1 VLESLVDVVWRIGSW
16 GYVVVFLGAA
26 LESAAFLGLLVPG
39 ESLVIVS
46 GMLAAAG
53 LFDLPTLITVISAG
67 AVVGDSIGYELG
79 RRLGR
84 PWLLRRGAR
93 LGFHRD
99 RIEAVDAFFD
109 RHGGKAVLIGR
120 FIGFLRA
127 LAPFVAGSSR
137 MPYLRFLAYNV
148 AGALLWTVACV
159 LLGYFVGAAWPVV
172 EKWVGRTG
180 LVLGLVVIG
189 VAAWWLCR
197 RHRWRGGRRP
207 RRA

>member
-1 VLESLVDVVWRIGSW
+1 VLDSLVDFVWRIGSW
-16 GYVVVFLGAA
+16 GYAVVFLGAA

-46 GMLAAAG
+46 GVLAAAG
-53 LFDLPTLITVISAG
+53 LFELPALIGVVSAG

-99 RIEAVDAFFD
+99 RIEAVDAFFE

-137 MPYLRFLAYNV
+137 MPYPRFLAYNV
-148 AGALLWTVACV
+148 VGAVLWTVACV
-159 LLGYFVGAAWPVV
+159 LLGYFVGAAWPVA

-180 LVLGLVVIG
+180 LVLGLVVIV
-189 VAAWWLCR
+189 VAAWWLRR
-197 RHRWRGGRRP
+197 RHRRRGGRP
-207 RRA
+207 SRRA

>member
-1 VLESLVDVVWRIGSW
+1 VLESLVDFVWRIGSW
-16 GYVVVFLGAA
+16 GYAVIFLGAA

-46 GMLAAAG
+46 GVLAAAG
-53 LFDLPTLITVISAG
+53 LFELPTLIIVVSAG

-99 RIEAVDAFFD
+99 RIEAVDTFFD

-148 AGALLWTVACV
+148 AGAVLWTVACV
-159 LLGYFVGAAWPVV
+159 LLGYFVGAAWPVA

-180 LVLGLVVIG
+180 LALGVVVIV
-189 VAAWWLCR
+189 VAAWWLRGRHR
-197 RHRWRGGRRP
+197 RHGSRRP
-207 RRA
+207 RRG

>member
-1 VLESLVDVVWRIGSW
+1 VLESLVDFVWRIGSW
-16 GYVVVFLGAA
+16 GYAVVFLGAA

-46 GMLAAAG
+46 GVLAAAG
-53 LFDLPTLITVISAG
+53 LFDLPALITVVSAG

-99 RIEAVDAFFD
+99 RIEAVDAFFE

-148 AGALLWTVACV
+148 AGAVLWTIACV

-180 LVLGLVVIG
+180 LVLGLVVIV
-189 VAAWWLCR
+189 VAAWWLR
-197 RHRWRGGRRP
+197 RRSRRRGRGRP

>member
-1 VLESLVDVVWRIGSW
+1 VLDSLVDFVWRIGSW
-16 GYVVVFLGAA
+16 GYAVVFLGAA

-53 LFDLPTLITVISAG
+53 LFDLPTLITVTSAG

-148 AGALLWTVACV
+148 AGAVLWTVACV

-189 VAAWWLCR
+189 VAAWWLRR
-197 RHRWRGGRRP
+197 RHRRRRGRRP